1 MAGLN
6 EKGERKRERDGQG
19 ERETGKKQ
27 FFFVKVWKRRV
38 YSDLNKF

>member
-1 MAGLN
+1 MRKER
-6 EKGERKRERDGQG
+6 EK
-19 ERETGKKQ
+19 ERETAKEREKREKKQ